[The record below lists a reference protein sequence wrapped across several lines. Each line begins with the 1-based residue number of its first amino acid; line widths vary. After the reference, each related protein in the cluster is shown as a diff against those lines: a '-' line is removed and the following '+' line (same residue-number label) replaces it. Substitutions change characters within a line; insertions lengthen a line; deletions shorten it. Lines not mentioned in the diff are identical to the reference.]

1 MELFSDVTASASV
14 DSGYGTEQ
22 MDAASTR
29 STDTGPYAGGD
40 ARTSS
45 PTLDM
50 EWVQALEAEDPK
62 RMGHGSRTN
71 KHARRALRL
80 VLLLGR
86 RGQLIALLPDMDQL
100 NPILR
105 GLVN

>member
-1 MELFSDVTASASV
+1 MSQHLLVLILDMEPNKWMLPLHARLIRA
-14 DSGYGTEQ
+14 
-22 MDAASTR
+22 
-29 STDTGPYAGGD
+29 AGGD

-71 KHARRALRL
+71 KHARRALGL

-100 NPILR
+100 NLILR